1 MSEFIDFISGSYSV
15 ELLKFFKIRP
25 TDIEII
31 TDVNKD
37 FTPKAKAGQ
46 DQGLTL
52 KAKAKAWNSSA
63 YPS

>member
-15 ELLKFFKIRP
+15 ELLKFLKIRP

-37 FTPKAKAGQ
+37 FTPRPRQARTK
-46 DQGLTL
+46 D
-52 KAKAKAWNSSA
+52 
-63 YPS
+63 